1 MYLSLPTQEKRFFD
15 AFAHAE
21 GSDRERILELV
32 PEDQHQLYEAV
43 WKRLDSGE
51 SLSMLSSSKPI
62 IDENYM
68 YSKYSEVEESLSLSP
83 TPKADW
89 IGWHKDVDINDI
101 KVKYV
106 SSLGEDVH
114 DYDMWNS
121 QVRNA
126 SRKPYLEDSEL
137 FMYNGYRLNRKSIR
151 NKILRG
157 SSMNAI
163 DGSGYIFNTSKAHGE
178 VSRSHIS
185 YSDRRHQEILQMMHS
200 QIGG

>member
-1 MYLSLPTQEKRFFD
+1 MRLPKPNSIQGAKYVAGLSLFKRK
-15 AFAHAE
+15 
-21 GSDRERILELV
+21 LV
-32 PEDQHQLYEAV
+32 KIKLSAN
-43 WKRLDSGE
+43 E
-51 SLSMLSSSKPI
+51 SALGPS
-62 IDENYM
+62 
-68 YSKYSEVEESLSLSP
+68 
-83 TPKADW
+83 PKADW
-89 IGWHKDVDINDI
+89 IGWHKDVSINDI

-121 QVRNA
+121 QVRNV

-137 FMYNGYRLNRKSIR
+137 FMYNGYGLNRKSIR

-157 SSMNAI
+157 SSVDAI
-163 DGSGYIFNTSKAHGE
+163 DGSGYLFNTSKAHGE

-185 YSDRRHQEILQMMHS
+185 YSDSRNQEILQMMYS